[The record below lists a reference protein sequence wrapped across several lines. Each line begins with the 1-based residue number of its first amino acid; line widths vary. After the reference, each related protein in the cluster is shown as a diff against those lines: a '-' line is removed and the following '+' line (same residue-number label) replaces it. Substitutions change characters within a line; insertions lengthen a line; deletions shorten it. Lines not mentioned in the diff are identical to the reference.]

1 MPGLRSYTVG
11 ARAVRVIAVAFILF
25 HCLSLSLSFF
35 PLSPRTS
42 FEGWQPSGDDG
53 RISGSANGRRTG
65 DTAEWNIS
73 LANALPTGRR
83 GRFSFHRVTHTRAGI
98 CDTRVRGCVR
108 GQSYVLI
115 TRFLHNRISARSL
128 ARLDFT
134 RVSCAPASFSSFFSR
149 DFSFSDYFRARIFA
163 KLSPVYIH
171 VVCFNVCSSR
181 YLFTAGF
188 PRARSIAWDN

>member
-1 MPGLRSYTVG
+1 MLSLRSYTVG
-11 ARAVRVIAVAFILF
+11 ARVVRVIAVAFILF
-25 HCLSLSLSFF
+25 HCLSLFF
-35 PLSPRTS
+35 PPSPRTP

-73 LANALPTGRR
+73 LANALSTGRR

-134 RVSCAPASFSSFFSR
+134 RVSCTPASFSFFFSR

-163 KLSPVYIH
+163 KLSSPVYIH
-171 VVCFNVCSSR
+171 VVYFNVYSFR
-181 YLFTAGF
+181 YLFTAGL